1 MKINEQLLIRVIPM
15 IQAGLVGIVFALV
28 LLVALTFSG
37 RIDPIDLIAVVGIP
51 IGLFLLVWIV
61 LLVWRI
67 IQFLFYLAFGPWL
80 DQTLRSADY
89 DYVMRSGTAL
99 ALHNDLFAV
108 HKARLEPVQDC
119 RQNRH

>member
-1 MKINEQLLIRVIPM
+1 MKINEQLLIRVMPVM
-15 IQAGLVGIVFALV
+15 QVGLVGIVFTLV

-37 RIDPIDLIAVVGIP
+37 RIDLIDLIAVVGIP

-61 LLVWRI
+61 LLVWKI
-67 IQFLFYLAFGPWL
+67 IQFLFYPPFGPWL
-80 DQTLRSADY
+80 DQTPRSADY
-89 DYVMRSGTAL
+89 AMRSETAL

-108 HKARLEPVQDC
+108 HKSGSEPVQDC